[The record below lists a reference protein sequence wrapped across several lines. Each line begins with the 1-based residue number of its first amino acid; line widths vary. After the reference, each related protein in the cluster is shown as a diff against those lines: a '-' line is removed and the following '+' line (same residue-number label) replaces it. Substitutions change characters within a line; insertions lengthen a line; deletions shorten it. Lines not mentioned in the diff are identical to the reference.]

1 MTKLLLVED
10 EKNFAL
16 VLKDYLRMNG
26 YDVTWCE
33 NGEEAWQVFQIHQ
46 FDLGILDIMMPKKD
60 GFTLGKQIRE
70 QNKYLLLMGQ
80 Y

>member
-26 YDVTWCE
+26 YEVTWCD
-33 NGEEAWQVFQIHQ
+33 NGEQ
-46 FDLGILDIMMPKKD
+46 
-60 GFTLGKQIRE
+60 GFSK
-70 QNKYLLLMGQ
+70 
-80 Y
+80 